1 MKGHDGQARF
11 FSPRTTNYTYCLC
24 NFCLLCSDK
33 VWIASGSSKDFPG
46 EFSRDDP
53 DLVPGGG
60 LGAARFFKL
69 LGGVEDLD
77 PDDPGSC
84 GSGVWMTLMFA
95 K

>member
-1 MKGHDGQARF
+1 MMDKHVFLVQGQQMMI
-11 FSPRTTNYTYCLC
+11 NTYCFC

-46 EFSRDDP
+46 EFSREDP

-77 PDDPGSC
+77 PEDPGSC